1 MKRMITNAGLLQI
14 FFALLLVI
22 IVMFVSNY
30 IVYKNSISGIYEK
43 VTQNNTLV
51 LRSIIQ
57 SFDGS
62 FRSVNDLIHTVH
74 GLPYDDAVQ
83 ADGRMKM
90 SEAYLM
96 QEHLASLASNV
107 DFIEDVIVFYDNSE
121 LAVTMRGTSDL
132 RTLFSNKYKHDV
144 YNAEYWRSFSS
155 TKHSF
160 KAFPASEFR
169 VTSDGSQYKTKRL
182 MALVGGN
189 QFRFSNKNIII
200 MVNVDALMKYV
211 DQKAML
217 PGASLIVMDQDRNI
231 LLSTDDSFGLMEILN
246 DVYFNA
252 GNQTSLTRENYE
264 YNFYKSDYNAFI
276 YIDKVPYQFQNIDS
290 VNRANRIIM
299 MTAIL
304 CALLLSV
311 LLSIYLYKPVKR
323 ILQLFGEGQV
333 KGNDF
338 RKIHSGIL
346 RIQLEN
352 DSYRKQL
359 ELVDAEMR
367 KVVFF
372 QSLDPFPHN
381 EEQDALL
388 RRHYPDFFR
397 KKYFV
402 MLYLEAVPAERDR
415 LPLESIEAFE
425 ARLCAMLNNERLHAD
440 VFHHGNLRFLAIIGT
455 DQPTGRETL
464 IRRLSNLI
472 VRFEKEIGDCTLKG
486 CVSRTYESQVSN
498 CPHAYADVVHA
509 MPYRKVKDAVLLDA
523 DTIRYEWNV
532 YFPFERVEKLSNL
545 LLNGRKSEA
554 VEIIQDTLRA
564 NVERNVHRNQ
574 LRHVANAI
582 FFSVLQVAEGQG
594 NDRQSLYRLELEF
607 QRTSETAADI
617 GEIEEA
623 LVRFAASV
631 ANQSQGEQRSKLNPS
646 FISQYIDLHYMENLY
661 LDHMAEVLETTP
673 KYFSN
678 YFKKTFGVNYVEYLN
693 KVRLSHA
700 KELLKDSNMSVA
712 EIGEKTGYLNSSTF
726 TTTFKKYYGISPS
739 EYRKR
744 QVG

>member
-1 MKRMITNAGLLQI
+1 MKRIVTNAGLLQI

-22 IVMFVSNY
+22 TVMFVSNY
-30 IVYKNSISGIYEK
+30 IVYKNSISGIYDK
-43 VTQNNTLV
+43 VTQNNALIM
-51 LRSIIQ
+51 RSIIQ
-57 SFDGS
+57 SFDNS
-62 FRSVNDLIHTVH
+62 FRTVNNVIHSVH
-74 GLPYDDAVQ
+74 GLRYDDSIQ

-90 SEAYLM
+90 SEIYMM
-96 QEHLASLASNV
+96 QEQLASLLSNV
-107 DFIEDVIVFYDNSE
+107 DYLEDIIVFYDHSN
-121 LAVTMRGTSDL
+121 LAVTSRGTSDL
-132 RTLFSNKYKHDV
+132 HTLFTTKYRHEV
-144 YNAEYWRSFSS
+144 YDAEYWRSLSS
-155 TKHSF
+155 TKHEL
-160 KAFPASEFR
+160 KTFPAADYR
-169 VTSDGSQYKTKRL
+169 VYSDGSQYKNKRL
-182 MALVGGN
+182 IAIVDGN
-189 QFRFSNKNIII
+189 KFRLSSKNII
-200 MVNVDALMKYV
+200 MLVNVEALMKHV

-217 PGASLIVMDQDRNI
+217 PGASLIVMDQARNI
-231 LLSTDDSFGLMEILN
+231 LLSTEESFGLMEILN
-246 DVYFNA
+246 DVYFKA
-252 GNQTSLTRENYE
+252 GNETSVTRENFE
-264 YNFYKSDYNAFI
+264 YNFYKSNYNAFI

-290 VNRANRIIM
+290 VNQANRIIM
-299 MTAIL
+299 FTGIL
-304 CALLLSV
+304 CALLLSG

-346 RIQLEN
+346 RIQSEN

-372 QSLDPFPHN
+372 QTLDAFPHT

-402 MLYLEAVPAERDR
+402 MLSLEAVPERRDR
-415 LPLESIEAFE
+415 LPFDSIEAFE
-425 ARLCAMLNNERLHAD
+425 SRLRESLSSERMHAE
-440 VFHHGNLRFLAIIGT
+440 VFHHGNLRFLAMIGL
-455 DQPTGRETL
+455 DQSSGRETL
-464 IRRLSNLI
+464 LRRLGNMVL
-472 VRFEKEIGDCTLKG
+472 RFEKGLTDCALRG

-498 CPHAYADVVHA
+498 CAKAYDDVVHA
-509 MPYRKVKDAVLLDA
+509 SPYRKMKDAILLDVE
-523 DTIRYEWNV
+523 TLRYEWNV

-545 LLNGRKSEA
+545 LLNGRRDEA
-554 VEIIQDTLRA
+554 VEIVRETLRE
-564 NVERNVHRNQ
+564 NLDRNVHRNQ
-574 LRHVANAI
+574 LKHVANAI
-582 FFSVLQVAEGQG
+582 FFSMLQVAEGNG
-594 NDRQSLYRLELEF
+594 NDRQALYRLELDF
-607 QRTSETAADI
+607 QRTAEGASGVAD
-617 GEIEEA
+617 IEEA
-623 LVRFAASV
+623 LVSLAASV
-631 ANQSQGEQRSKLNPS
+631 ASQSQGEQRSKLNPS

-700 KELLKDSNMSVA
+700 KELLKDSSLTVA

-744 QVG
+744 QVS